1 MPEKEWDAFISH
13 ASEDKDVVVPLADM
27 LRRAGLKI
35 WLDKHELR
43 MGDSLRERID
53 AGLAESRFGI
63 VVLSPNFLAKQ
74 WPKRELNGLMVLEES
89 GQKVILPVW
98 HGIKKETLLQYSPI
112 LADRLASDT
121 SRGIENVA
129 KDIIQ
134 VIVDPRSGSPTIRAP
149 TLARRFIELLDSE
162 PAANTILAFL
172 SAHPTILKNAVGGS
186 LVESAV
192 KFDNLLWTC
201 AW

>member
-149 TLARRFIELLDSE
+149 TLA
-162 PAANTILAFL
+162 
-172 SAHPTILKNAVGGS
+172 
-186 LVESAV
+186 
-192 KFDNLLWTC
+192 
-201 AW
+201 